1 MNFQLYFPKT
11 TGILNP
17 FFTIPVSAGAARD
30 IEQIVEWI
38 DLDDYV
44 KRGTEPTYYLRCDG
58 DSMEADVYSGDLL
71 VVERSEIAESGDIII
86 AEING
91 EFTVKRLK
99 REQRF
104 MYLVP
109 ANPIY
114 DARRIVNTDDFAVW
128 GIVTHIIRK
137 VKK

>member
-1 MNFQLYFPKT
+1 MNLQLYFPKIN
-11 TGILNP
+11 GNLNP
-17 FFTIPVSAGAARD
+17 LFTIPIKAGAAQD
-30 IEQIVEWI
+30 IEQVVEWI

-44 KRGTEPTYYLRCDG
+44 RRGTEPTYYLRCDG
-58 DSMEADVYSGDLL
+58 DSMEADVHSGDLL
-71 VVERSEIAESGDIII
+71 VVERSEIADTGDIVI

-99 REQRF
+99 REKRF
-104 MYLVP
+104 LYLVP
-109 ANPIY
+109 ANPNYKPRQIGT
-114 DARRIVNTDDFAVW
+114 TDDFSVW